1 MNFEKM
7 TVPAGFSHGSLA
19 NALGFDAREEIAGGR
34 APALARVDSN
44 GVTKPPTVTI
54 GCEM

>member
-1 MNFEKM
+1 M